1 MQMAWVAVFL
11 EVVEVVVKRVLVR
24 FLVQGLEMNPASH
37 VSVGHLPP
45 GPFLET

>member
-1 MQMAWVAVFL
+1 MAWVAVFL

-37 VSVGHLPP
+37 VSAVSYTHLTLP
-45 GPFLET
+45 TKA